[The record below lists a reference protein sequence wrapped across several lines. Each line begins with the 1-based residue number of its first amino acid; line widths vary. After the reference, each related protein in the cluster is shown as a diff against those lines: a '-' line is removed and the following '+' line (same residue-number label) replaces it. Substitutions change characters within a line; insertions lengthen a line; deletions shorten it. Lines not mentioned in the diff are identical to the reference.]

1 VTTSAA
7 NFFFGC
13 QSISD
18 NPQQSSQI
26 ANVKHGFTS
35 AKDERGAGR
44 RVVGKSHNSDPDAER
59 LAAHA
64 RRLKR

>member
-18 NPQQSSQI
+18 NQQQSSQF

-44 RVVGKSHNSDPDAER
+44 RIGDKKEPINGPSASQAGG
-59 LAAHA
+59 
-64 RRLKR
+64 